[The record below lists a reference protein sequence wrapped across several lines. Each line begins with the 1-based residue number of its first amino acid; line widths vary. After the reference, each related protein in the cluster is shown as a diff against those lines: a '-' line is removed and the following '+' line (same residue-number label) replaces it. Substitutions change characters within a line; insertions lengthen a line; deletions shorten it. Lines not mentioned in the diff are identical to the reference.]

1 MNLYISI
8 DYHINNDNNK
18 NQFKRWKMR
27 HELREKR
34 RDLNLRMID
43 VALKSGVGVSTI
55 WLIEQGYDQRVSTET
70 KTKIPSVLG
79 TTIEELFGV

>member
-1 MNLYISI
+1 
-8 DYHINNDNNK
+8 
-18 NQFKRWKMR
+18 MR
-27 HELREKR
+27 NELREKR

-70 KTKIPSVLG
+70 KRKITSALG